1 MRLQILLWQIIW
13 QIKQCMEC
21 KFYWSENCCCCHI
34 RSGTCF
40 DGQNINAQER
50 DKVTKVLR
58 SLNCK
63 VYDSQTNFILF
74 KAPIDNMEV
83 YAKLEEQDVLIGA
96 PIGMNRVSLGNPE
109 MNEKFIKIMKEILS

>member
-1 MRLQILLWQIIW
+1 MV
-13 QIKQCMEC
+13 K
-21 KFYWSENCCCCHI
+21 
-34 RSGTCF
+34 
-40 DGQNINAQER
+40 NINAQER

-109 MNEKFIKIMKEILS
+109 MNEKFIKIQKYWIDRSSDHFAGDRPFPYTGYVYFHISGKYASEQYNLCTPCDC